1 MTHLDQNPDPPVEGS
16 EYRAHLRVHGPGLV
30 NRVKAF
36 IPASTLL
43 DILMPRRAQDE
54 RKKQK

>member
-30 NRVKAF
+30 TRVKAF

-43 DILMPRRAQDE
+43 NILMPRRVQDE